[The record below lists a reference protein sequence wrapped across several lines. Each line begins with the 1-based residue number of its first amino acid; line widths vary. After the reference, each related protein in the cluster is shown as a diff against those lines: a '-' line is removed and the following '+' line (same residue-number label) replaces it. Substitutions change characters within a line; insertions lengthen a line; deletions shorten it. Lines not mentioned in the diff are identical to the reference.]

1 MAKASTYAFDVEFF
15 DEDFT
20 GCMSWNVLGKRILR
34 AAAQHA
40 EDRGFEQVH
49 VNGHTYLWV
58 LSRMVVEVERMLHT
72 SEKGFITTWL
82 TSAYRYFTERCFSI
96 TDADGN
102 EVGRAT
108 TIWALID
115 SQTRKPINLNEVFD
129 DSALFAYIDSERT
142 LGMAPAKRVL
152 PTGMQPVAERQ
163 VYYSDLDKNGHLNS
177 IRYIDYVLDTF
188 SEKIFEKYYPSRI
201 ELAYSH
207 ESMCGDKLTVC
218 AKHTDVQGKPAGSL
232 QPDEGVHQF
241 AVKNNDKVACL
252 CGLSLKQKQN
262 EK

>member
-40 EDRGFEQVH
+40 EDRGFEQVC

-58 LSRMVVEVERMLHT
+58 LSRMVIEVERMLRT
-72 SEKGFITTWL
+72 SQKGFITTWL
-82 TSAYRYFTERCFSI
+82 TSAYRYFTERCFRI
-96 TDADGN
+96 TDAGGH
-102 EVGRAT
+102 EVGRAM

-115 SQTRKPINLNEVFD
+115 SETRKPINLNEVFD
-129 DSALFAYIDSERT
+129 NNTFFDFVDSDRT
-142 LGMAPAKRVL
+142 LGMDSLKRVL
-152 PTGMQPVAERQ
+152 TTEMRPVAERQ
-163 VYYSDLDKNGHLNS
+163 AYYSDLDKNGHLNS

-188 SEKIFEKYYPSRI
+188 SEKIFEKYYSSRI

-218 AKHTDVQGKPAGSL
+218 AKHVDLHGKIAGSL
-232 QPDEGVHQF
+232 LPDEGVYQF

-252 CGLSLKQKQN
+252 CGLTLKQK
-262 EK
+262 